1 MNAKQQAAETAQV
14 LEQSDVLENTV
25 VEGTVI
31 HAIGGFFT
39 VLDDTGQQWQT
50 KARGKVRRQTEEL
63 LVGDRVRC
71 HADESRLVIDT
82 VFPRKTLLQRPP
94 VANVDQ
100 LIVVMACT
108 QPSPNWMLLDRLLI
122 MAEVQG
128 IQPLIFLNKA
138 DLVDAQALAEMVA
151 VYARSGYRIITG
163 STVDDSSAPAFRC
176 LRQSLA
182 GHISVFAGPSGV
194 GKSSILNRL
203 DSSWTLATGDI
214 TRRTSRGR
222 HTTRSARML
231 LFDGMGRDAGMVVD
245 TPGFYSLETETIPRR
260 ELAQY
265 YPEMRPALGQCRF
278 GSSCMHVAEP
288 DCAVKELLA
297 ANAIPIQRYQSYVHI
312 LEEMKARENQY

>member
-1 MNAKQQAAETAQV
+1 M
-14 LEQSDVLENTV
+14 
-25 VEGTVI
+25 VEGVVI

-39 VLDDTGQQWQT
+39 VLDDSGQQWQT
-50 KARGKVRRQTEEL
+50 KARGKVRRQTDEL
-63 LVGDRVRC
+63 LVGDRVCC

-122 MAEVQG
+122 MAEIQG
-128 IQPLIFLNKA
+128 ITPLIFLNKA
-138 DLVDAQALAEMVA
+138 DLVDSETLAGMVS
-151 VYARSGYRIITG
+151 VYEHSGYRILTG
-163 STVDDSSAPAFRC
+163 SALDTFSESAFDN

-194 GKSSILNRL
+194 GKSSILNAL
-203 DSSWTLATGDI
+203 DASWTLATGDI

-231 LFDGMGRDAGMVVD
+231 TFAGMGREAGMVVD

-265 YPEMRPALGQCRF
+265 YPEMRSALGQCRF

-288 DCAVKELLA
+288 DCAVKDLLA
-297 ANAIPIQRYQSYVHI
+297 SGSLPQQRYESYMQI